1 MKPPAIFLQKMRNLS
16 IYILDVGLIGVKPP
30 KILIYLY
37 ERRQAIYDRKYYS
50 SYSFDSSIGIFV
62 LRVDISG

>member
-1 MKPPAIFLQKMRNLS
+1 MRNLS
-16 IYILDVGLIGVKPP
+16 IYILDVGLIGAKPP

-37 ERRQAIYDRKYYS
+37 ERGQTIYDRKYYS